1 MHFTHFLSSDLFPLM
16 IYPGFSVTCGQRRAA
31 AGRGEDGGWRKSIN
45 VVLLLEALENLMDL
59 TKETG
64 HF

>member
-45 VVLLLEALENLMDL
+45 VVLLLEALENLMD
-59 TKETG
+59 
-64 HF
+64 